1 LTQKRVLVI
10 EDSYETQ
17 QLLAELVLEPNHY
30 RPISAMDGE
39 EGLRMAQEENPDL
52 IVLDMQLPKM
62 NGLEVLEALKEQGL
76 DIPVIF
82 TTVRESVELVI
93 QAFRLGARDYVI
105 KPFGP
110 IEMQEAIRRVFSTG
124 ALRAE
129 RDQLTQKLVDV
140 NQKLQ
145 RQIQEMNVIYT
156 IGRSVTSLLDPNR
169 ILNRVVEAA
178 VYLAD
183 AEEGLLMLL
192 DKDGDELY
200 LRAAKGLDEKIVRN
214 LRVRVDDSV
223 AGRVINS
230 GRPIFLTGSQAKV
243 ATGYL
248 SKALLYV
255 PMHTSDR
262 GTIGVLGVL
271 NREKERS
278 FTEREMFMISALAD
292 YATIAIE
299 NARLFEAIEVERA
312 KLATIL
318 QEVEGAVIVVD
329 EADKIL
335 LCNSAARTLLEL
347 SEAEEDVVGISIDQ
361 ATSHPD
367 LLGMFQEAHQTDRV
381 IHDEIP
387 LSDKRTFNA
396 QLTPIKGIGRALMMQ
411 DVTHLKE
418 LARIKSE
425 FVTAVS
431 HDIRTPLTTIHGY
444 IELLPR
450 AGSLNAQQQEFILR
464 ARQSMDTITELIDTL
479 LDVDRLEAGYEIEMG
494 PCNMIDIIESS
505 IKEIQAQAREKE
517 QELRW
522 DPSAHPMMVYGNPN
536 RLRQVIDNLLSNAI
550 KYTQRGGW
558 IAVNV
563 EQEDGHIVT
572 QIADNGIGIPP
583 AEQPYIFDKFYRV
596 ESKET
601 LSIVG
606 TGLGLTIVKT
616 IIEKHNGR
624 IWVESRPGVGS
635 VFSFVLSAL
644 KESDRQTAIDRA

>member
-1 LTQKRVLVI
+1 MTQKRVLII

-17 QLLAELVLEPNHY
+17 QLLAELVLEPNNY
-30 RPISAMDGE
+30 RPIPALDGE
-39 EGLRMAQEENPDL
+39 EGLRLAQEENPDL
-52 IVLDMQLPKM
+52 IVLDMQLPKL
-62 NGLEVLEALKEQGL
+62 NGLEVLEALNEKGL

-110 IEMQEAIRRVFSTG
+110 IEMQEAIRRVFATG
-124 ALRAE
+124 TLREE
-129 RDQLTQKLVDV
+129 RDQLTQKLVEV

-145 RQIQEMNVIYT
+145 RQIQEMSVIYT
-156 IGRSVTSLLDPNR
+156 VGRSVTSLLDLNR

-192 DKDGDELY
+192 DKEGDELY
-200 LRAAKGLDEKIVRN
+200 LRAAKGLDEKVVRN
-214 LRVRVDDSV
+214 LRVRVEDSV
-223 AGRVINS
+223 AGRVISS
-230 GRPIFLTGSQAKV
+230 GRPVFLTGGQAKIV
-243 ATGYL
+243 TGYL

-255 PMHTSDR
+255 PMFTSDR
-262 GTIGVLGVL
+262 GVIGVLGVL
-271 NREKERS
+271 NREKERK

-299 NARLFEAIEVERA
+299 NARLFEAVEVERT

-318 QEVEGAVIVVD
+318 QEVEGPVIVVD
-329 EADKIL
+329 EADRIL
-335 LCNSAARTLLEL
+335 LCNSAARTLLAL
-347 SEAEEDVVGISIDQ
+347 SDAEEDLVGLPIDQ
-361 ATSHPD
+361 AVLHPD
-367 LLGMFQEAHQTDRV
+367 ILGMFQEIQQTNRV
-381 IHDEIP
+381 IYNEIP
-387 LSDKRTFNA
+387 LPNRRTFNA
-396 QLTPIKGIGRALMMQ
+396 QLTPIEGIGRALMMQ

-418 LARIKSE
+418 LTRIKSE

-431 HDIRTPLTTIHGY
+431 HDIRTPLTTIQGY

-450 AGSLNAQQQEFILR
+450 AGSLNAQQQEFILM

-479 LDVDRLEAGYEIEMG
+479 LDVDRLEAGYELEMAA
-494 PCNMIDIIESS
+494 CNMVDIIQNA
-505 IKEIQAQAREKE
+505 IREIHPLAEDKG
-517 QELRW
+517 QELCW
-522 DPSAHPMMVYGNPN
+522 EPPASAVLVYANPH

-550 KYTQRGGW
+550 KYTPRGGW
-558 IAVNV
+558 ISVSV
-563 EQEDGHIVT
+563 EQEEGHIVT
-572 QIADNGIGIPP
+572 QVADNGIGIPP

-606 TGLGLTIVKT
+606 TGLGLSIVKT
-616 IIEKHNGR
+616 IIDKHGGR

-635 VFSFVLSAL
+635 VFSFLLPVL
-644 KESDRQTAIDRA
+644 KESDQ

>member
-1 LTQKRVLVI
+1 MTQKRVLII

-17 QLLAELVLEPNHY
+17 QLLAELVLEPNGY
-30 RPISAMDGE
+30 RPIPAMDGE
-39 EGLRMAQEENPDL
+39 EGLRLAQEENPDL
-52 IVLDMQLPKM
+52 IILDMQLPKL
-62 NGLEVLEALKEQGL
+62 NGLEVLEALKDKDL

-93 QAFRLGARDYVI
+93 QAFRWGARDYVI

-110 IEMQEAIRRVFSTG
+110 IEMQEAIRRVFATG
-124 ALRAE
+124 TIREE
-129 RDQLTQKLVDV
+129 RDQLTQKLVEV

-145 RQIQEMNVIYT
+145 RQIQEMSVIYT
-156 IGRSVTSLLDPNR
+156 IGRSVTSLLEPSR

-200 LRAAKGLDEKIVRN
+200 LRAAKGLDEKVVRN
-214 LRVRVDDSV
+214 LRIRVDDSA
-223 AGRVINS
+223 AGRVISS
-230 GRPIFLTGSQAKV
+230 GRPIFLTGNQAKV
-243 ATGYL
+243 VTGYL

-255 PMHTSDR
+255 PMYTSDQ
-262 GTIGVLGVL
+262 GVIGVLGVL
-271 NREKERS
+271 NREKERTFS
-278 FTEREMFMISALAD
+278 EREMFMISALAD

-299 NARLFEAIEVERA
+299 NARLFEAIEVERT

-318 QEVEGAVIVVD
+318 EEVEGPVIVVD

-347 SEAEEDVVGISIDQ
+347 SDVEEDVIGLPIDQ
-361 ATSHPD
+361 AVLHSD
-367 LLGMFQEAHQTDRV
+367 ILAMFQEVHQMHRT
-381 IHDEIP
+381 IHNEISLP
-387 LSDKRTFNA
+387 NRRTFNA
-396 QLTPIKGIGRALMMQ
+396 QLTPIKGVGRALMMQ

-418 LARIKSE
+418 LTRIKSE

-431 HDIRTPLTTIHGY
+431 HDIRTPLTTIQGY

-479 LDVDRLEAGYEIEMG
+479 LDVDRLEAGYELEMTA
-494 PCNMIDIIESS
+494 CNMLDIIHTA
-505 IKEIQAQAREKE
+505 IREIHPLSREKE
-517 QELRW
+517 QDLRW
-522 DPSAHPMMVYGNPN
+522 EPPQSRLMVYGNPH

-550 KYTQRGGW
+550 KYTHRGGW
-558 IAVNV
+558 ISVSV
-563 EQEDGHIVT
+563 EQEDGYIVT
-572 QIADNGIGIPP
+572 QVADNGIGIPP

-601 LSIVG
+601 LSVVG
-606 TGLGLTIVKT
+606 TGLGLAIVKT
-616 IIEKHNGR
+616 IIDKHGGR

-635 VFSFVLSAL
+635 VFSFVLPAL
-644 KESDRQTAIDRA
+644 KENDR